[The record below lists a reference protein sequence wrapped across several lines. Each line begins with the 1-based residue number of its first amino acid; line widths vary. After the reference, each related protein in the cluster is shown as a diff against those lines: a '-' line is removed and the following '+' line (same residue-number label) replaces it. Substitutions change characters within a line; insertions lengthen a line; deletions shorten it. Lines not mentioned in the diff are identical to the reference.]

1 MSMLLYKVESRMLI
15 LQLYQISYKYTCIS
29 ITNKNVGHLH
39 DNANKNE
46 TRKYIALFPYS
57 SQFRSY

>member
-1 MSMLLYKVESRMLI
+1 VESRMLI
-15 LQLYQISYKYTCIS
+15 LQLYQISYKYTCTS

-57 SQFRSY
+57 S

>member
-1 MSMLLYKVESRMLI
+1 MLV

-29 ITNKNVGHLH
+29 ITNKNLEHLH